1 MDIARTS
8 QTSPAASVPQGG
20 TEDLFR
26 ELQPAQSLISN
37 KYDILHLLETCRG
50 RNGALGNAGGN
61 PSVHSSSLSLLRL
74 AGYNTA
80 AHMEGSTR
88 DSTV

>member
-1 MDIARTS
+1 MDITRTS

-26 ELQPAQSLISN
+26 ELQPAQSLTGS
-37 KYDILHLLETCRG
+37 KYDILHLPEGGRG
-50 RNGALGNAGGN
+50 RNGAPGNTRGN
-61 PSVHSSSLSLLRL
+61 PPVHSSSLSLLGL
-74 AGYNTA
+74 AGQAA

-88 DSTV
+88 GNTA